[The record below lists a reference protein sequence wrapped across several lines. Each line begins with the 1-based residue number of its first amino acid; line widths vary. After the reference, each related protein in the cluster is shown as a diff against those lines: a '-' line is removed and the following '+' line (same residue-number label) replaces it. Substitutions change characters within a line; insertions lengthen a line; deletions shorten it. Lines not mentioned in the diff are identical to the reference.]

1 MLLIFREKSLKPLKL
16 FPIRSEAD
24 RGLQPAGDQAEA
36 PKEAKKE
43 EGGGFFGFGKKEAP
57 VQSLALYTTVV

>member
-1 MLLIFREKSLKPLKL
+1 M
-16 FPIRSEAD
+16 EAHNLTVV
-24 RGLQPAGDQAEA
+24 GQAEA

-57 VQSLALYTTVV
+57 VRSLALYTSRTRLF